1 MYKGFTR
8 EKCMLGLTEDKFYE
22 EIGERI
28 RQKRIEAGINQEV
41 FSQLLDLTRGS
52 VVNIEKGRQRPSLYL
67 LITISQIIGV
77 DYIDLVPMELNI
89 QRLPKTVEEPIEINF
104 DEVVSSSVDLNQKAK
119 TSVNEFVSQLK
130 RK

>member
-1 MYKGFTR
+1 
-8 EKCMLGLTEDKFYE
+8 MLGLTEDKFYE